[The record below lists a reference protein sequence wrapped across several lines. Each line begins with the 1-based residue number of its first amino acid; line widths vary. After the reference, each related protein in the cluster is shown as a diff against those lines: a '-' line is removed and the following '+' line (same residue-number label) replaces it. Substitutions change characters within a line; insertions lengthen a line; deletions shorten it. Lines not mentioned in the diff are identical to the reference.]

1 MGRGTQG
8 ASSIL
13 IIHSRAGGTRARGT
27 AVKEGRDGRGQGGR
41 RGRREGSPEA
51 MMGLM
56 GYKAWEIPPTTT
68 MDLATG
74 SLWPPRTAVSKDRDE
89 LSSQCVEWR

>member
-13 IIHSRAGGTRARGT
+13 IIHSRAGGARARGP
-27 AVKEGRDGRGQGGR
+27 AVKEGRDGRGRGGR

-56 GYKAWEIPPTTT
+56 GYKAWEIRSHHHRGLGNGKP
-68 MDLATG
+68 LA
-74 SLWPPRTAVSKDRDE
+74 P
-89 LSSQCVEWR
+89 